1 MTEREERAQL
11 QHLRNA
17 AHVDIED
24 VKAGRMR
31 TFNSLEQLDQHFG
44 AIAEAAIASLHDQC
58 HIDEN
63 GFCVWLVGKRR
74 QKIEA

>member
-1 MTEREERAQL
+1 MNEREERARL

-17 AHVDIED
+17 ARLGIED

-31 TFNSLEQLDQHFG
+31 TLNSLEQLDQHFG
-44 AIAEAAIASLHDQC
+44 AIAEAAIASVHDQR

-63 GFCVWLVGKRR
+63 GFCGWSAGKRR
-74 QKIEA
+74 QK